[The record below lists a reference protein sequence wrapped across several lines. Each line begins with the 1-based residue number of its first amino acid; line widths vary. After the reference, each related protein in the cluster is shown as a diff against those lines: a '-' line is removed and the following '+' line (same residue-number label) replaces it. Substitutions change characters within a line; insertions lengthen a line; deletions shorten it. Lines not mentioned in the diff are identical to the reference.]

1 MWLSNFRIN
10 RRIVAGYRRGRVFLM
25 GDAAHIHSPLG
36 GQGMNTGIQDAH
48 NLGWKLALVIKGRAP
63 ASLLDT
69 YEEERMPV
77 ARGVLRGTH
86 TSTSLLV
93 SRNPALRFAR
103 DQVLARLLSLPL
115 VQETM
120 FKKNA
125 ELDVNYRKSSLSRS
139 YTQPSAAKT
148 QLLHEKPGEP
158 SLKDRLRLAFTPR
171 AGDRA
176 PQGRCLRYPSWEV
189 TNLFKELGGTDFTIL
204 LFAGL
209 TNPGGGY
216 AHLTEVARKV
226 ENLLHWD
233 ANVYLIVVGDG
244 KPVDLDGPVLL
255 DVEGELHRAYGARS
269 ESLYLIRPDGYIGFR
284 SRPARVD
291 RLLDYLGALFLLG
304 GAANQAAVRKCPSL
318 L

>member
-1 MWLSNFRIN
+1 
-10 RRIVAGYRRGRVFLM
+10 
-25 GDAAHIHSPLG
+25 
-36 GQGMNTGIQDAH
+36 
-48 NLGWKLALVIKGRAP
+48 
-63 ASLLDT
+63 
-69 YEEERMPV
+69 
-77 ARGVLRGTH
+77 
-86 TSTSLLV
+86 
-93 SRNPALRFAR
+93 
-103 DQVLARLLSLPL
+103 
-115 VQETM
+115 
-120 FKKNA
+120 
-125 ELDVNYRKSSLSRS
+125 
-139 YTQPSAAKT
+139 
-148 QLLHEKPGEP
+148 
-158 SLKDRLRLAFTPR
+158 
-171 AGDRA
+171 
-176 PQGRCLRYPSWEV
+176 V

-244 KPVDLDGPVLL
+244 KSVDLDGPVLL